1 MFLIHLNWAFYWN
14 VPKLI
19 PGKKI
24 TPSSNRNLFGTCS
37 KTQSSIGQ
45 LLRPQLVSTD
55 FSTGIWEC
63 PAKKIPTTP
72 HGIQKS
78 QKRIIPMYVLADFLH
93 NLISR
98 NCKVTSMKGFSV
110 YSRTNTSTIRSP
122 RSPSP
127 RFGPAK
133 RPYITR
139 KRALVTR

>member
-14 VPKLI
+14 APKLI

-24 TPSSNRNLFGTCS
+24 TPSSNRNLFGTSS
-37 KTQSSIGQ
+37 KTQSSIRQ
-45 LLRPQLVSTD
+45 LLRPQSSPHWFFHWEMGVSGPKKFLPRHTV
-55 FSTGIWEC
+55 FKR
-63 PAKKIPTTP
+63 AKR
-72 HGIQKS
+72 GLFQCS
-78 QKRIIPMYVLADFLH
+78 LADCLY

>member
-1 MFLIHLNWAFYWN
+1 M
-14 VPKLI
+14 PKLI
-19 PGKKI
+19 AGKKI
-24 TPSSNRNLFGTCS
+24 TPSSNRNLFGTSS
-37 KTQSSIGQ
+37 KTQSSIGNFCV
-45 LLRPQLVSTD
+45 PSLVPSD
-55 FSTGIWEC
+55 FSTGKWERPDQKK
-63 PAKKIPTTP
+63 PATP

-78 QKRIIPMYVLADFLH
+78 QKRIIPMYVLADFLY

-110 YSRTNTSTIRSP
+110 YSRTTTSTIR
-122 RSPSP
+122 SP